1 MSNYISA
8 ETHYNEE
15 RIVKLVIGLD
25 EGDAMLFANFLKDGR
40 DRMARNMEK
49 VQEKKTAEEIRLA
62 QRYKATDRL
71 LEDILEELKTV
82 IG

>member
-1 MSNYISA
+1 
-8 ETHYNEE
+8 
-15 RIVKLVIGLD
+15 
-25 EGDAMLFANFLKDGR
+25 
-40 DRMARNMEK
+40 MEK

-62 QRYKATDRL
+62 QRYNATDRL